1 MGRAIIISSL
11 LFALAGCA
19 TLTAVATNPV
29 VQAGVKWALIDY
41 MANKPDKAS
50 QAEQLIIDLKAHA
63 DSRETFTVSD
73 LEDFTIDWIDWNEMS
88 KADQS
93 FVLDMIAVTSSQLRS
108 MVGDDL
114 ITEDYKVRV
123 DQFFDWILQAIRFA
137 KQ

>member
-1 MGRAIIISSL
+1 MVRAIILSTL
-11 LFALAGCA
+11 MFTLAGCA
-19 TLTAVATNPV
+19 TLTTIASNPV

-50 QAEQLIIDLKAHA
+50 QAEQLIIDLKAHT

-93 FVLDMIAVTSSQLRS
+93 FVLDMIVVTSNQLRS
-108 MVGDDL
+108 MVGDGL
-114 ITEDYKVRV
+114 ITEDHKIRV

-137 KQ
+137 Q